1 MAKRWFKEAGDWA
14 LGFRSI
20 HKTSM
25 ADPKDE
31 TRKGVPDLDRRPN
44 PPGWVQPKAPYN
56 PYDPTDLRPAEGYP
70 SEYNAPSAVK
80 RNTGQL
86 ARDLT
91 DYQKIKIDMK
101 KLQYYP
107 RPPSELYP
115 GRYKVLRRVNHKSGF
130 TRGADLTAKVSI
142 YGVLIFG
149 VFFYRWNDH
158 DNIFSP
164 FRRLQLRAKELL
176 LGELSVDDY
185 NDLYHYD
192 ADLPI
197 PQKPLPSRM
206 YEKNAEQNLV
216 GESATNNEFIKD
228 RFGNKHVVYAEHIK
242 QKEDENMVKALE
254 IAQREIELKQLGSSR
269 AGGDPGAG
277 QQKKPFWKVW

>member
-1 MAKRWFKEAGDWA
+1 MSDGNKNKERG
-14 LGFRSI
+14 I
-20 HKTSM
+20 
-25 ADPKDE
+25 
-31 TRKGVPDLDRRPN
+31 PDLERRPN

-70 SEYNAPSAVK
+70 SEYNAPSSMK
-80 RNTGQL
+80 RNTGDI

-115 GRYKVLRRVNHKSGF
+115 GRYKVLRRVNYKSGF
-130 TRGADLTAKVSI
+130 AKGADITAKISI
-142 YGVLIFG
+142 YSVIIFG
-149 VFFYRWNDH
+149 VFFYKWNDH
-158 DNIFSP
+158 DNAFAP
-164 FRRLQLRAKELL
+164 FRRFQLRIKELI
-176 LGELSVDDY
+176 LGDLSVDDY
-185 NDLYHYD
+185 NDLYNYKE
-192 ADLPI
+192 DLPI

-206 YEKNAEQNLV
+206 YEKNAENNLV

-228 RFGNKHVVYAEHIK
+228 RFGNKHVVFAEHIK

-254 IAQREIELKQLGSSR
+254 IAQRQIELKQLNGDNNGSSNDSNK
-269 AGGDPGAG
+269 G
-277 QQKKPFWKVW
+277 KPFWKFW

>member
-1 MAKRWFKEAGDWA
+1 MSNSNDSG
-14 LGFRSI
+14 
-20 HKTSM
+20 
-25 ADPKDE
+25 
-31 TRKGVPDLDRRPN
+31 KGAPDLERRPN

-70 SEYNAPSAVK
+70 SEFNSPSALK
-80 RNTGQL
+80 KNTGKI

-115 GRYKVLRRVNHKSGF
+115 GRYKVLRRVNHKSSF
-130 TRGADLTAKVSI
+130 NKGADLTAKVSI
-142 YGVLIFG
+142 YSVIIFG
-149 VFFYRWNDH
+149 VFFYKWNDH

-164 FRRLQLRAKELL
+164 FRRIQLRIKEFI
-176 LGELSVDDY
+176 LGDLSVEDY
-185 NDLYHYD
+185 NDLYLYND
-192 ADLPI
+192 NLPI
-197 PQKPLPSRM
+197 PQKPLPSIM
-206 YEKNAEQNLV
+206 YEKNAENNLV

-242 QKEDENMVKALE
+242 QKEDENMIKAME
-254 IAQREIELKQLGSSR
+254 IAQRQLEINKMNNELNSDS
-269 AGGDPGAG
+269 
-277 QQKKPFWKVW
+277 KKPFWKIW

>member
-1 MAKRWFKEAGDWA
+1 MSENRDKTGKEG
-14 LGFRSI
+14 SI
-20 HKTSM
+20 
-25 ADPKDE
+25 PE
-31 TRKGVPDLDRRPN
+31 LERRPN

-70 SEYNAPSAVK
+70 SEFNAPSAMK
-80 RNTGQL
+80 KNTGHI

-115 GRYKVLRRVNHKSGF
+115 GRYKVLRRVNHQSGF
-130 TRGADLTAKVSI
+130 NKGANLTAKVSI
-142 YGVLIFG
+142 YSFVIFG
-149 VFFYRWNDH
+149 VFFYKWNDH
-158 DNIFSP
+158 DNVFAP
-164 FRRLQLRAKELL
+164 FRRIQLRIKEMV

-185 NDLYHYD
+185 NDLHYYNED
-192 ADLPI
+192 RPI
-197 PQKPLPSRM
+197 PQKPLPSIM
-206 YEKNAEQNLV
+206 YEKNVENNLV

-242 QKEDENMVKALE
+242 QKEDENMIRAMD
-254 IAQREIELKQLGSSR
+254 IAQRQLELNKLNGAATGTEEKKSSW
-269 AGGDPGAG
+269 
-277 QQKKPFWKVW
+277 KFWR

>member
-1 MAKRWFKEAGDWA
+1 MKNSKKKQRERGRKKLAIDGRHDMGDAKDRTNPDN
-14 LGFRSI
+14 
-20 HKTSM
+20 
-25 ADPKDE
+25 
-31 TRKGVPDLDRRPN
+31 GVPDFERRPN

-70 SEYNAPSAVK
+70 SEYNAPTAVK
-80 RNTGQL
+80 KNTGHL

-115 GRYKVLRRVNHKSGF
+115 GRYKVLRRVNYKSGF

-142 YGVLIFG
+142 YSVLIFG

-164 FRRLQLRAKELL
+164 FRRAQLRVKELI
-176 LGELSVDDY
+176 LGDLSVDDY
-185 NDLYHYD
+185 NDLYNYKE
-192 ADLPI
+192 DLPI

-206 YEKNAEQNLV
+206 YEKNAENNLV

-254 IAQREIELKQLGSSR
+254 IAQRQLELKQMGGSGD
-269 AGGDPGAG
+269 AGGQ